1 MLFEMTSTK
10 SMTAIDQGLREAAAR
25 HKFGVMAVH
34 NLKETM
40 AAKGVDFQG
49 ECQIYEVCNPLQA
62 KRVLEVNGS
71 ASVALPCR
79 ISIYRAGDGY
89 RIATLLPTA
98 MLKMLNM
105 PDLAP
110 VAEEVETAIVSMMKE
125 TA

>member
-1 MLFEMTSTK
+1 MLFEIASTK
-10 SMTAIDQGLREAAAR
+10 SITAIDQGLREAAAS
-25 HKFGVMAVH
+25 HKFGVLAVH

-79 ISIYRAGDGY
+79 ISVYRSGDGY
-89 RIATLLPTA
+89 RLATLLPTA
-98 MLKMLNM
+98 LLKVLNL
-105 PDLAP
+105 PELAP